1 MQKGTYNGGV
11 KVLKSTFKRLL
22 ILLFFVIFISMDV
35 NTISKKIQLTRQ
47 KLAMEKDNIKRTK
60 YQQEIRVLEL
70 EKSLEAAKKNMK

>member
-1 MQKGTYNGGV
+1 
-11 KVLKSTFKRLL
+11 
-22 ILLFFVIFISMDV
+22 MDV

>member
-1 MQKGTYNGGV
+1 
-11 KVLKSTFKRLL
+11 
-22 ILLFFVIFISMDV
+22 MDI

-70 EKSLEAAKKNMK
+70 EKQLAAAKQKLK

>member
-1 MQKGTYNGGV
+1 VQKGTYNGGV